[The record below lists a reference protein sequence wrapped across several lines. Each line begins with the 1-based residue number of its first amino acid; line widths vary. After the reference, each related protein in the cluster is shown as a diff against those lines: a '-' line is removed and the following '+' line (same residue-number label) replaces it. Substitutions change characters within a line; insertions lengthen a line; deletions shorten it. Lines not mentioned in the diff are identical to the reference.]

1 MLRSIRC
8 SMLLAALSAC
18 AAARPH
24 APSIDELRGTWQL
37 AVAVPAGARIPT
49 LTIGADGSLHGN
61 GGVNRYNSA
70 IDVPALARGSW
81 QARACASTRMAGPPE
96 AMALE
101 QAFLQAI
108 AQADN
113 ALLEGS
119 ILRLR
124 RGDTALVEL
133 MRPTF
138 R

>member
-1 MLRSIRC
+1 MPLLPLLA
-8 SMLLAALSAC
+8 LLAACEPAAPPVPLAEQDPTAQLAAIEAALAQDPQEALRRC
-18 AAARPH
+18 AEVTAAPARQRCERIQTRPH
-24 APSIDELRGTWQL
+24 LWQ
-37 AVAVPAGARIPT
+37 R
-49 LTIGADGSLHGN
+49 
-61 GGVNRYNSA
+61 
-70 IDVPALARGSW
+70 
-81 QARACASTRMAGPPE
+81 PPE